1 MENTYNPSPQVTA
14 MLPFQCSV
22 LIEVHTVLAT
32 LQKHNSFRALSM
44 YKIFWLL
51 RPPGKRKQ
59 GLSALAQQL
68 KFNSSAWY
76 ELKDKKNQWDWGLD
90 DLSFIHSTAV

>member
-22 LIEVHTVLAT
+22 LIEVHTVLAP

-44 YKIFWLL
+44 YKIF
-51 RPPGKRKQ
+51 
-59 GLSALAQQL
+59 
-68 KFNSSAWY
+68 
-76 ELKDKKNQWDWGLD
+76 
-90 DLSFIHSTAV
+90 